1 MLDVGAR
8 ARLSLQAAKGVP
20 VNLQEAIVIAL
31 DFEKKVRDH
40 YLRGAK
46 DIADPQGRR
55 VFSLLGKE
63 EQGHVDYLEHCLAE
77 WKKTGKVPNVP
88 LKSVLPKGVKWI
100 AQERAKLAARKD
112 RRVATKT
119 ELEALKIALQFE
131 KDADAFYHKL
141 VAELPTQDQPLF
153 DKFLGI
159 EDAHLAIV
167 QAQLDSVQ
175 GMGFWFDVAE
185 FRLEA
190 E

>member
-1 MLDVGAR
+1 M
-8 ARLSLQAAKGVP
+8 
-20 VNLQEAIVIAL
+20 NLKEAIVVAI

-46 DIADPQGRR
+46 DIPEPMGRK
-55 VFSLLGKE
+55 VFATLGKE
-63 EQGHVDYLEHCLAE
+63 EQGHVAYLEHCLAE
-77 WKKTGKVPNVP
+77 WKKSGKVPNVP
-88 LKSVLPKGVKWI
+88 LKSILPKGAKWI
-100 AQERAKLAARKD
+100 EGERKKLAGKGKRA
-112 RRVATKT
+112 ASKT
-119 ELEALKIALQFE
+119 ELDALKVALQHE

-141 VAELPTQDQPLF
+141 VKELPEQDRSLF

-159 EDAHLAIV
+159 EDGHLQIV

>member
-1 MLDVGAR
+1 MT
-8 ARLSLQAAKGVP
+8 
-20 VNLQEAIVIAL
+20 LQEAIVIAL

-46 DIADPQGRR
+46 EIADPMGRR

-63 EQGHVDYLEHCLAE
+63 EQGHVDYLEHCLAQ
-77 WKKTGKVPNVP
+77 WKKSGKVANVP
-88 LKSVLPKGVKWI
+88 LKSVLPPGVKWI
-100 AQERAKLAARKD
+100 DEEKKRLAARKEK
-112 RRVATKT
+112 RVASKT
-119 ELEALKIALQFE
+119 EVEALRTALGYE
-131 KDADAFYHKL
+131 KEAADFYHKL
-141 VAELPTQDQPLF
+141 VAELPRADQSLF

-159 EDAHLAIV
+159 EDGHLTLV

-175 GMGFWFDVAE
+175 GLGFWFDVAE

>member
-1 MLDVGAR
+1 M
-8 ARLSLQAAKGVP
+8 
-20 VNLQEAIVIAL
+20 NLQEGIVVAI

-46 DIADPQGRR
+46 DIPEPLGRR
-55 VFSLLGKE
+55 VFATLGKE

-77 WKKTGKVPNVP
+77 WKKTGKVPKVS
-88 LKSVLPKGVKWI
+88 LKTILPQGARWI
-100 AQERAKLAARKD
+100 EEERKKLAGKGKREAS
-112 RRVATKT
+112 KT
-119 ELEALKIALQFE
+119 ELDALKVALQHE
-131 KDADAFYHKL
+131 REAAAFYHKL
-141 VAELPTQDQPLF
+141 VRELPEQDRPLF
-153 DKFLGI
+153 DKFLGV
-159 EDAHLAIV
+159 EDGHLALV

>member
-1 MLDVGAR
+1 
-8 ARLSLQAAKGVP
+8 
-20 VNLQEAIVIAL
+20 VNLQEAIVVAI

-46 DIADPQGRR
+46 DIPEPMGRK
-55 VFSLLGKE
+55 VFATLGKE
-63 EQGHVDYLEHCLAE
+63 EQGHVEYLEHCLAE
-77 WKKTGKVPNVP
+77 WKKSGKIPKLP
-88 LKSVLPKGVKWI
+88 LKSILPDGAKWI
-100 AQERAKLAARKD
+100 EAERKKLAGKGKRTAS
-112 RRVATKT
+112 KT
-119 ELEALKIALQFE
+119 ELDALKVALQHE
-131 KDADAFYHKL
+131 RDADAFYHKL
-141 VAELPTQDQPLF
+141 VSELPEQQRPLF

-159 EDAHLAIV
+159 EDGHLALV

>member
-1 MLDVGAR
+1 M
-8 ARLSLQAAKGVP
+8 
-20 VNLQEAIVIAL
+20 NLQEAIVVAI

-46 DIADPQGRR
+46 DIPEPMGRK
-55 VFSLLGKE
+55 VFATLGKE
-63 EQGHVDYLEHCLAE
+63 EQGHVDYLEHVLKE
-77 WKKTGKVPNVP
+77 WKKSGKVPNVP
-88 LKSVLPKGVKWI
+88 LKSILPKGAKWI
-100 AQERAKLAARKD
+100 EAERKKVSAKGGKRAAS
-112 RRVATKT
+112 KT
-119 ELEALKIALQFE
+119 ELDALKTALQHE

-141 VAELPTQDQPLF
+141 VRELPEQDRPLF

-159 EDAHLAIV
+159 EDGHLALV

>member
-1 MLDVGAR
+1 M
-8 ARLSLQAAKGVP
+8 
-20 VNLQEAIVIAL
+20 NLQEAIVVAI

-46 DIADPQGRR
+46 AIPEPMGRK
-55 VFSLLGKE
+55 VFATLGKE
-63 EQGHVDYLEHCLAE
+63 EQGHVEYLEHCLAQ
-77 WKKTGKVPNVP
+77 WKKSGKVPNVP
-88 LKSVLPKGVKWI
+88 LKSILPKGAKWI
-100 AQERAKLAARKD
+100 DAERKKIAGKGKREAS
-112 RRVATKT
+112 KT
-119 ELEALKIALQFE
+119 ELEALKLALQHE
-131 KDADAFYHKL
+131 KDADEFYHKL
-141 VAELPTQDQPLF
+141 VRELPAQDRALF

-159 EDAHLAIV
+159 EDGHLQLV

>member
-1 MLDVGAR
+1 VDL
-8 ARLSLQAAKGVP
+8 K
-20 VNLQEAIVIAL
+20 EAIVVAI

-46 DIADPQGRR
+46 DIPEPAGRK
-55 VFSLLGKE
+55 VFATLGKE
-63 EQGHVDYLEHCLAE
+63 EQGHVEYLEHCLAE
-77 WKKTGKVPNVP
+77 WKKTGKLPNVP
-88 LKSVLPKGVKWI
+88 LKSILPKGVKWI
-100 AQERAKLAARKD
+100 EAEKKK
-112 RRVATKT
+112 VAGKGKRTASKT
-119 ELEALKIALQFE
+119 ELDALKVALQHE

-141 VAELPTQDQPLF
+141 VSELPAQDRPLF

-159 EDAHLAIV
+159 EDGHLALV

>member
-1 MLDVGAR
+1 
-8 ARLSLQAAKGVP
+8 
-20 VNLQEAIVIAL
+20 VNLQEAIVVAI

-46 DIADPQGRR
+46 DIPEPMGRR
-55 VFSLLGKE
+55 VFATLGKE

-77 WKKTGKVPNVP
+77 WKKTGKVPNTP
-88 LKSVLPKGVKWI
+88 LKSILPKGVKWI
-100 AQERAKLAARKD
+100 EEEKKKVSAKGKRAAS
-112 RRVATKT
+112 KT
-119 ELEALKIALQFE
+119 EVEALKLALQHE
-131 KDADAFYHKL
+131 KDADAFYHRL
-141 VAELPTQDQPLF
+141 VAELPAQDRPLF

-159 EDAHLAIV
+159 EDGHLTLV

>member
-1 MLDVGAR
+1 M
-8 ARLSLQAAKGVP
+8 K
-20 VNLQEAIVIAL
+20 LQEAIAVAI

-46 DIADPQGRR
+46 EIPEPQGRK
-55 VFSLLGKE
+55 VFALLGKE
-63 EQGHVDYLEHCLAE
+63 EQGHVEYLEHCQAQ

-88 LKSVLPKGVKWI
+88 LKSILPKGSKWI
-100 AQERAKLAARKD
+100 EGERKKIASQGK
-112 RRVATKT
+112 RVASKT
-119 ELEALKIALQFE
+119 ELDALKQALQHE

-141 VAELPTQDQPLF
+141 VAELPKDDQALF
-153 DKFLGI
+153 AKFLEI
-159 EDAHLAIV
+159 EDGHLAIV